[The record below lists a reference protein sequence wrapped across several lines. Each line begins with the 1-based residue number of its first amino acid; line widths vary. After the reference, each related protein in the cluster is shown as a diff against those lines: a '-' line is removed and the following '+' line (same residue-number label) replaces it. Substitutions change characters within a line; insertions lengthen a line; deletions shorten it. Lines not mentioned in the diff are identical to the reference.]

1 MVEVAN
7 AFESMTLQRKAM
19 DVARMARE
27 LSQEQVRGEMARF
40 EAGFATNFEV
50 LRYQRDLADARVQE
64 LRAIVDYEIAL
75 ATLRKATAQIIND
88 NDLVIARTQR

>member
-1 MVEVAN
+1 
-7 AFESMTLQRKAM
+7 
-19 DVARMARE
+19 
-27 LSQEQVRGEMARF
+27 
-40 EAGFATNFEV
+40 

-75 ATLRKATAQIIND
+75 ATLRKATAQIIDD

>member
-1 MVEVAN
+1 MVEVSN
-7 AFESMTLQRKAM
+7 AFESMMLQRKAM

-64 LRAIVDYEIAL
+64 LRTMVDYEIAL
-75 ATLRKATAQIIND
+75 ATLQKATAQIIND
-88 NDLVIARTQR
+88 NDLVIAQQR